1 MTSGWMG
8 NPRTLGI
15 DVRLPSSVALSV
27 ALAIGVAAG
36 PRTMPDDTAA
46 DAEDEIAAACEADV
60 PADEGDPLLVA
71 DDAILAAAD
80 EVGAVVVGSSW
91 RG

>member
-1 MTSGWMG
+1 
-8 NPRTLGI
+8 
-15 DVRLPSSVALSV
+15 
-27 ALAIGVAAG
+27 
-36 PRTMPDDTAA
+36 MPDDTAA

-60 PADEGDPLLVA
+60 AANEEEPLLVA

-91 RG
+91 RR